1 MIKWYSHIPN
11 FQDSSADLHLS
22 CRTFKGPENST
33 GLKEIEETFIPNK
46 PANIHN
52 HTYNHEH
59 GNLEMG
65 SKPNAL

>member
-33 GLKEIEETFIPNK
+33 GLKEIEETFILNK
-46 PANIHN
+46 PEPANIH
-52 HTYNHEH
+52 NHEH

>member
-1 MIKWYSHIPN
+1 MMKWYSHIPN

-22 CRTFKGPENST
+22 CRTFKGPAENST
-33 GLKEIEETFIPNK
+33 GLKEIEETFILNK
-46 PANIHN
+46 PANIH
-52 HTYNHEH
+52 NHEH